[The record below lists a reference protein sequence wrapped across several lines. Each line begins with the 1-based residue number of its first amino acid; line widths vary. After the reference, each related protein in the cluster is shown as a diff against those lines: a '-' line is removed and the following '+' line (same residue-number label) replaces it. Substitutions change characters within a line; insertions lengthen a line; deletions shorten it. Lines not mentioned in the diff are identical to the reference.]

1 MMRILN
7 ARTKVIVA
15 EIDDD
20 GNMRYLDVNGNEK
33 KYPEEVLIETEEKK
47 DATGNSDQV

>member
-15 EIDDD
+15 EVDDN
-20 GNMRYLDVNGNEK
+20 GNMRYLDLNGNEK
-33 KYPEEVLIETEEKK
+33 KYPEEVLIETEENQ
-47 DATGNSDQV
+47 DAPGTTS